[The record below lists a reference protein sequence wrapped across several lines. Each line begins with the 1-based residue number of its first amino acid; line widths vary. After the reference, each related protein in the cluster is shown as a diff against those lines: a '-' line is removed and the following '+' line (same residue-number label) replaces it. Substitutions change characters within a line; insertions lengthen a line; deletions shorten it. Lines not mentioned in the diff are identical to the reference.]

1 MLLQGKID
9 RAMNWLKEKNNLE
22 KSNNKEHINEFPE
35 GNSEDI
41 YSFDP
46 KAEWKAQEE
55 EIKLEKG
62 DIPALII
69 SALLVFGPIFLAL
82 IAILIF
88 VFPKLSEL

>member
-1 MLLQGKID
+1 MLLQRKID

-22 KSNNKEHINEFPE
+22 KSN
-35 GNSEDI
+35 SEDYSNKLPDDNSDL

-55 EIKLEKG
+55 NIKLEKG

-69 SALLVFGPIFLAL
+69 SALIVFGPIFLVL
-82 IAILIF
+82 IGILMF
-88 VFPKLSEL
+88 VLPKLSDF